1 MSQLPGTLKTF
12 LSLIYCFDEKL
23 AAFVVFIYLLSL
35 VCFLRFFFF
44 VLDALQFPI
53 ICLGKFVFIYT
64 SWAMCFFNLRS
75 SALILRIF
83 SLYVF
88 CILFC
93 WLLSLWG
100 LCPLSPHILYPLS
113 SESLRSVVLSPAVHG
128 FLFTFSVLCNIL
140 LLKKKPNPFMSFWK
154 VFFFIYVSVCL
165 GTDLTILLF
174 FGHFLSSRP
183 LLFSVC
189 LFAFSW
195 VNFFSH
201 CTSPYV
207 SSPVR
212 HGVLF

>member
-1 MSQLPGTLKTF
+1 MPGYVPAPWYFEDIPIFDILLWWKVGCF
-12 LSLIYCFDEKL
+12 CCFHLSVISG
-23 AAFVVFIYLLSL
+23 LL
-35 VCFLRFFFF
+35 FKIFFF

-128 FLFTFSVLCNIL
+128 FLFTFSVLCNVL

-165 GTDLTILLF
+165 GTD
-174 FGHFLSSRP
+174 
-183 LLFSVC
+183 
-189 LFAFSW
+189 
-195 VNFFSH
+195 
-201 CTSPYV
+201 
-207 SSPVR
+207 
-212 HGVLF
+212 